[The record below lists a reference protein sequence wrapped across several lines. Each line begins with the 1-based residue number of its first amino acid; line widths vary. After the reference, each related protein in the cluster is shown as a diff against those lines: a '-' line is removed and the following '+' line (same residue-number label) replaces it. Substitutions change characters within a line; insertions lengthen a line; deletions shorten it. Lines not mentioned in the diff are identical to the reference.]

1 MTRLL
6 SLAATV
12 LLCAVI
18 AQAQSRLAGRWT
30 GETDGGA
37 SLELDLA
44 VKAGVLTGTLV
55 RNGQE
60 TKLSDGKASE
70 KTFSFKA
77 TLNERTD
84 SFSGALEGEQLKV
97 WLDRQGPAKAVTLK
111 RAEKKKV

>member
-1 MTRLL
+1 MTRPL

-18 AQAQSRLAGRWT
+18 VQAQSGLAGRWT

-44 VKAGVLTGTLV
+44 VKANVLTGTLV

-60 TKLSDGKASE
+60 TKVTDGKVSE
-70 KTFSFKA
+70 KTFFFKA
-77 TLNERTD
+77 TLNEKTEA
-84 SFSGALEGEQLKV
+84 FSGVLEGEQLKV
-97 WLDRQGPAKAVTLK
+97 WLDRQGPTKAVTLK
-111 RAEKKKV
+111 RVEQKKA